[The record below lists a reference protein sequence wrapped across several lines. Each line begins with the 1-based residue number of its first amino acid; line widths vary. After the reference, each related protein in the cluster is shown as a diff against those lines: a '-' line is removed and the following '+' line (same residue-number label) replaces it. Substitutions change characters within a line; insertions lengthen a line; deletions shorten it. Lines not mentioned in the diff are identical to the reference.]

1 VSLERLQGARV
12 VVTGA
17 GSGIG
22 LATLRR
28 ARSEGARVAGLD
40 LDVTALADES
50 GVPAAACDV
59 TDAAAL
65 GSALDELAGA
75 LGGLDG
81 VVAAAGI
88 LAEQADAVTLPL
100 AAWERTL
107 AVNLTGVFLTVRAAI
122 PHLRRAGG
130 GSIVLI
136 ASQLGLVGQRGT
148 AAYCASKGGVVMLGK
163 ALALDHADEG
173 IRVNVVCPGPI
184 DTPMNRGAPAEVID
198 AIVAAN
204 IPVGRVGEPEEV
216 AALIAYLLSSESSYT
231 TGSVIAIDGGWT
243 AR

>member
-1 VSLERLQGARV
+1 VQRRLEGLRIA
-12 VVTGA
+12 VTGG

-22 LATLRR
+22 LASLRR
-28 ARSEGARVAGLD
+28 ARSEGALVAGLD
-40 LDVTALADES
+40 LDVSELGD
-50 GVPAAACDV
+50 VPAVTCDV
-59 TDAAAL
+59 TDAEALEAAL
-65 GSALDELAGA
+65 GVVADR

-88 LAEQADAVTLPL
+88 LPAQADVVDLPL
-100 AAWERTL
+100 ADWHRTL

-136 ASQLGLVGQRGT
+136 SSQLGLVGQRGT
-148 AAYCASKGGVVMLGK
+148 AAYCSSKGAVITLGR
-163 ALALDHADEG
+163 ALALDHAREG

-184 DTPMNRGAPAEVID
+184 DTPMNRRASPEALEAVID
-198 AIVAAN
+198 QLLPI
-204 IPVGRVGEPEEV
+204 GRIGEADEV
-216 AALIAYLLSSESSYT
+216 AALIAHLLSRESGYT

-243 AR
+243 AQ